1 MLPEPYVQLLRRID
15 PQARLQHQR
24 ELKGGLSAH
33 VTALEWLDGAG
44 EPRGAVLRR
53 IGARAEASDML
64 SPRQQFELLQ
74 HLHAAGLS
82 APEPLLL
89 DESQSLLPDPWML
102 LGFVPGAPQLAPA
115 EPLEFASKLARKL
128 AQIHACDPAAMSGV
142 LPRADERME
151 LLLAR
156 PAADARVR
164 RALGERW
171 PLSSRNPERLL
182 HGDFWPGNVLWQGP
196 EISGVIDWADAAF
209 GDPLL
214 DLSIAR
220 LELCWLLG
228 EPAMDQFTQAYCAA
242 VPCDVDPLPYWDL
255 LAALR
260 PGSKLA
266 VWADAWPDG
275 DHPHITEA
283 DMRDALDRFIDQA
296 LARV

>member
-15 PQARLQHQR
+15 PRARLRSQR

-44 EPRGAVLRR
+44 EPRRAVLRR
-53 IGARAEASDML
+53 IGTRADASDML
-64 SPRQQFELLQ
+64 SPWQQFELLR
-74 HLHAAGLS
+74 HLHAANLS
-82 APEPLLL
+82 VPEPLLL
-89 DESQSLLPDPWML
+89 DESGSLLPEPWML
-102 LGFVPGAPQLAPA
+102 LGFVPGAPELAPA

-128 AQIHACDPAAMSGV
+128 AQIHACEPAAMSGV
-142 LPRADERME
+142 LLRADDRME

-164 RALGERW
+164 RALAGRW

-182 HGDFWPGNVLWQGP
+182 HGDFWPGNVLWQGA

-228 EPAMDQFTQAYCAA
+228 EAAMEHFTQAYCAA
-242 VPCDVDPLPYWDL
+242 LPCDLDSLPCWDL

-260 PGSKLA
+260 PGSNLA
-266 VWADAWPDG
+266 VWAEAWPEG
-275 DHPHITEA
+275 DHPHMTEA
-283 DMRDALDRFIDQA
+283 DMRDALDWFIDQA
-296 LARV
+296 LGRV